1 MSRRKDF
8 QDLLEQRVL
17 QTCFRPVLDVRQA
30 RLYGYMGT
38 VCGPEDSRLESYQQL
53 LDAATR
59 YEALPAFEALSL
71 DLLVRAFM
79 SRHLPGKLFVRLSV
93 QSLIN
98 GIQDSDNIR
107 KLMNKQEMS
116 RDRIVLEVFEY
127 PGDPAVGELVASL
140 AMLREKGFHFALDNV
155 GDGLGCLRLWARAR
169 PDFIRLGGWMTH
181 RIDEDVLK
189 LQFVRALKQM
199 ADVSQTH
206 LLAECIETA
215 EELRVLK
222 TLGICL
228 AQGDFVGKLQENVR
242 EEAITCIDDSRQMMA
257 SSRLVASRS
266 PRATSL
272 LMEVPTVTVKTSS
285 EDALQILIANPEQNV
300 LPVLDGNRPVGLLGR
315 DMVDKFSHGYMRDL
329 YALKSCTVFM
339 DKHPLVVEA
348 ELSIVELSELVIQ
361 KGNKHFGD
369 GFIIVRDGMYAGVG
383 SNFDLMQAM
392 TRLQLK
398 EARYANPLTLLP
410 GNVPIQEHMQ
420 HLLDNRQPFWVAYA
434 DLDFFKP
441 FNDVFG
447 YEHGD
452 AVIRL
457 LGDVLVAQAD
467 KTVDFVGHI
476 GGDDFFVIYQTDDWE
491 QRCQNVLQQFDAGV
505 QAYAQQKGL
514 GDGKY
519 QSEDRQGN
527 VVSYC
532 LPTVSI
538 GVVPATSDQF
548 HNVHEIS
555 TVAAEVKKAAKR
567 IAGSS
572 LYVDRRVTKSDL

>member
-8 QDLLEQRVL
+8 QDLLEQRAL
-17 QTCFRPVLDVRQA
+17 LTCFRPVLDVRQA
-30 RLYGYMGT
+30 RLYGYIGT

-53 LDAATR
+53 LEAATR
-59 YEALPAFEALSL
+59 YEALPTFEILSL
-71 DLLVRAFM
+71 DLLVRAFV
-79 SRHLPGKLFVRLSV
+79 SRHLSGKLFVRLSA

-98 GIQDSDNIR
+98 GVQDGDNIH
-107 KLMNKQEMS
+107 KLLNKQEMT
-116 RDRIVLEVFEY
+116 RDRIVLELFEQ

-140 AMLREKGFHFALDNV
+140 ALLREKGFHFALDNV
-155 GDGLGCLRLWARAR
+155 GDGLGCLRFWARAR
-169 PDFIRLGGWMTH
+169 PDFIRLDGWMTH

-206 LLAECIETA
+206 LLAECVETP

-228 AQGDFVGKLQENVR
+228 AQGDFIGKLQGNVR
-242 EEAITCIDDSRQMMA
+242 EEAIACIDDSRQMMV

-266 PRATSL
+266 PRAASL
-272 LMEVPTVTVKTSS
+272 LTDVPTVTIKTSS
-285 EDALQILIANPEQNV
+285 EEALKILIANPEQNV
-300 LPVLDGNRPVGLLGR
+300 LPVLDGNRPAGLLGR

-329 YALKSCTVFM
+329 YARKSCTVFM
-339 DKHPLVVEA
+339 DEHPLVVEA
-348 ELSIVELSELVIQ
+348 ELSIVELSEQVIQ

-369 GFIIVRDGMYAGVG
+369 GFIIVREGIYAGVG

-420 HLLDNRQPFWVAYA
+420 HLLDNHQPFWVAYA

-457 LGDVLVAQAD
+457 LGDVLVTQAD

-476 GGDDFFVIYQTDDWE
+476 GGDDFFVIYQIDDWE

-538 GVVPATSDQF
+538 GVVPVTSERF

-567 IAGSS
+567 ITGSS
-572 LYVDRRVTKSDL
+572 LYVDRRVTKSDS

>member
-8 QDLLEQRVL
+8 QDLLEQRTL
-17 QTCFRPVLDVRQA
+17 LTCFRPVLDVRQA
-30 RLYGYMGT
+30 RLYGYTGT

-53 LDAATR
+53 LDAAIR
-59 YEALPAFEALSL
+59 YDALPTFEALSL
-71 DLLVRAFM
+71 DLLVRAFV
-79 SRHLPGKLFVRLSV
+79 SRHLPGKLFIRLSV

-98 GIQDSDNIR
+98 GVQDSDNIR
-107 KLMNKQEMS
+107 KFLNKQGMA
-116 RDRIVLEVFEY
+116 RDRIVLEVFEN

-189 LQFVRALKQM
+189 LRFAQALKQL

-206 LLAECIETA
+206 LLAECIETP

-228 AQGDFVGKLQENVR
+228 AQGDFVGKLQESVR
-242 EEAITCIDDSRQMMA
+242 EEAIACIDDTRQMMA

-329 YALKSCTVFM
+329 YARKSCTVFM
-339 DKHPLVVEA
+339 DEHPLIVEA
-348 ELSIVELSELVIQ
+348 ELSIVELSERVIQ

-420 HLLDNRQPFWVAYA
+420 HLLDNHLPFWVAYA

-447 YEHGD
+447 YEYGD

-476 GGDDFFVIYQTDDWE
+476 GGDDFFVIYQSDDWE
-491 QRCQNVLQQFDAGV
+491 QRCQAMLRQFDV
-505 QAYAQQKGL
+505 DMLAYAQQKGL

-538 GVVPATSDQF
+538 GVVPVTSERF

-572 LYVDRRVTKSDL
+572 LYVDRRVMKSNS

>member
-8 QDLLEQRVL
+8 QDLLEQRAL
-17 QTCFRPVLDVRQA
+17 LTCFRPVLDVRQA
-30 RLYGYMGT
+30 RLYGYIGT

-53 LDAATR
+53 LEAATR

-71 DLLVRAFM
+71 DLLVRAFV
-79 SRHLPGKLFVRLSV
+79 SRQMLGKLFVRLSA

-98 GIQDSDNIR
+98 GVQDGDNIH
-107 KLMNKQEMS
+107 KLLNKQEMA
-116 RDRIVLEVFEY
+116 RDRIVLELFEQ

-140 AMLREKGFHFALDNV
+140 ALLREKGFHFALDNV

-169 PDFIRLGGWMTH
+169 PDFIRLDGWMTH

-206 LLAECIETA
+206 LLAESVETS

-228 AQGDFVGKLQENVR
+228 AQGDFIGKLQENVR
-242 EEAITCIDDSRQMMA
+242 EEAIACIDDSRQMMV

-266 PRATSL
+266 PRTASL
-272 LMEVPTVTVKTSS
+272 LTDVPTVTVKTSS
-285 EDALQILIANPEQNV
+285 EEALKILIAHPEQNV
-300 LPVLDGNRPVGLLGR
+300 LPVLDGNRPAGLLGR
-315 DMVDKFSHGYMRDL
+315 DMVDKFSYGYMRDL
-329 YALKSCTVFM
+329 YARKSCTVFM
-339 DKHPLVVEA
+339 DEHPLVVEA
-348 ELSIVELSELVIQ
+348 ELSIVELSEQVIQ

-369 GFIIVRDGMYAGVG
+369 GFIIVRDGMYVGVG

-420 HLLDNRQPFWVAYA
+420 HLLDNRQPFWAAYA

-519 QSEDRQGN
+519 QSEDRLGN

-538 GVVPATSDQF
+538 GVVPVTFERF

-572 LYVDRRVTKSDL
+572 LHVDRRVAKSDS